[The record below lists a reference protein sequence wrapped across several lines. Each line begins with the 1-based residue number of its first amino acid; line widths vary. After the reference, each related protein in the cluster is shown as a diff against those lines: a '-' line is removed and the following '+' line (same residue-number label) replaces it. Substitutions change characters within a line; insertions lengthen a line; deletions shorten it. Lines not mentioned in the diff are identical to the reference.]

1 MPLTPWR
8 EIVTPHP
15 DIARGR
21 FHQAEFAANLGE
33 VIAGNADAEYQ
44 DPIEFFARTYLTEGM
59 RRLLATTVK
68 QVTGKDGEPIVQ
80 LKTAFGGGKTH
91 SMLALYHLLSGEASI
106 AQMEG
111 AGQILD
117 EAQVTEL
124 PTARFAVIVGTALN
138 PARTQKVKGI
148 TTRTLWGNIAAQL
161 GGQDGYEIVKAA
173 DKKSVAPGAND
184 LTTLFNEFG
193 PAIILIDELVAYT
206 RNIYGVN
213 GLPAGSFDANLTFVQ
228 SLTEAVK
235 NAERS
240 QLVASIPESDI
251 EIGGEAGQ
259 AALAR
264 IQHTIGR
271 LEGIWRPVG
280 ADEGFEIVRRRLF
293 SPVKDQT
300 ARDAVC
306 RAFTQLYDENPSDF
320 PVECRDAPY
329 LDRLRR
335 AYPIHPELF
344 DRLYDDWSPL
354 ENFQKTRGV
363 LRLMASVI
371 HYLWINQD
379 RSALILPG
387 SIPLDSP
394 LVREELLRYLPEN
407 WNTVVDKDVDGNRS
421 EPRAI
426 DASLPRFGENSAARR
441 VARTIFMGSAP
452 HGSGQAVRGLEEMR
466 IRLGVVQPD
475 EHVSVFNDAT
485 KRLTERL
492 THLYTRAQRY
502 WYDTHPN
509 LRRTMEERATKLEPE
524 IVEAEIVRRLRQ
536 QTQRRGDFR
545 AVHPCPSSADVPDES
560 TARLVILPPTT
571 GHQARTQN
579 SEALTTALEILG
591 KRGDIPRTYR
601 NMLIF
606 VAPDTAEW
614 DSLERETRRYLAWD
628 SIIQE
633 VEALNLDAN
642 QRREAARGKEQSND
656 TVGMRLNEAYSWL
669 LVPTQEGTAPI
680 VWEAARISG
689 SDDNPVAKAV
699 AKVRNDQQLIAKW
712 SPVLLKMELDNW
724 LWKDESHISLK
735 RVWECL
741 ATYLYLSRL
750 CDSEVLLDTVQE
762 GIKTQAFGYANSVD
776 DTGRYNGLQFGSIG
790 GSIYLEEP
798 SVLVKSDV
806 ASKQLETD
814 AAQQA
819 EVEPPQPPQPDFDG
833 KEGEQS
839 YDASEDQTEG
849 AGTGTAPAPTQ
860 AAKFKRFYGTVNL
873 DPIRAGRDAQQV
885 IAEIVQHL
893 TSLPGADVKITMDI
907 EAKVS
912 DGVPENVVR
921 IVTENC
927 QTLRFTSQGF
937 EEE

>member
-15 DIARGR
+15 DVATGR
-21 FHQAEFAANLGE
+21 YHQAEFAANLSE
-33 VIAGNADAEYQ
+33 VVASKAEPEYQ
-44 DPIEFFARTYLTEGM
+44 DPIEFFARTYLTVGM
-59 RRLLATTVK
+59 RRLLASAVK
-68 QVTGKDGEPIVQ
+68 QITGKDGEPIVQ

-91 SMLALYHLLSGEASI
+91 SMLALYHLLRGEASVT
-106 AQMEG
+106 QMEG

-117 EAQVTEL
+117 EAEVTEL
-124 PTARFAVIVGTALN
+124 PTAHFAVIVGTALN
-138 PARTQKVKGI
+138 PSRTQKVNGI

-173 DKKSVAPGAND
+173 DKKRVAPGAND
-184 LTTLFNEFG
+184 LTTLLNEFG

-259 AALAR
+259 AALER

-293 SPVKDQT
+293 SPLKDET
-300 ARDAVC
+300 VRDAVC
-306 RAFTQLYDENPSDF
+306 RAFIQLYDENPSDF
-320 PVECRDAPY
+320 PTECREAPY
-329 LDRLRR
+329 LDRLRQ

-344 DRLYDDWSPL
+344 DRLYEDWSPL
-354 ENFQKTRGV
+354 DNFQKTRGV
-363 LRLMASVI
+363 LRLMAAVI
-371 HYLWINQD
+371 HHLWVNED
-379 RSALILPG
+379 RAALILPS

-407 WNTVVDKDVDGNRS
+407 WNAVVDKDVDGVRS

-426 DASLPRFGENSAARR
+426 DASLPRFGESSAARR
-441 VARTIFMGSAP
+441 VARTIFIGSAP
-452 HGSGQAVRGLEEMR
+452 HGSGQTTRGLEDVR
-466 IRLGVVQPD
+466 IRLGVAQPD
-475 EHVSVFNDAT
+475 ESVSVFNDAT
-485 KRLTERL
+485 RHLSDRL

-509 LRRTMEERATKLEPE
+509 LRRTMEDRAAKLEIE
-524 IVEAEIVRRLRQ
+524 VVEMEIVRRLRQ
-536 QTQRRGDFR
+536 QTQRRGDFK
-545 AVHPCPSSADVPDES
+545 AVHPSPMSTDVPDES

-579 SEALTTALEILG
+579 SAALGTASEILD

-606 VAPDTAEW
+606 VAPDTREW

-628 SIIQE
+628 SIVQE

-642 QRREAARGKEQSND
+642 QRREAVRGKEQSND
-656 TVGMRLNEAYSWL
+656 TVGIRLNEAYSWL
-669 LVPTQEGTAPI
+669 LVPTQEGTDPI
-680 VWEAARISG
+680 VWEETRIPG
-689 SDDNPVAKAV
+689 SQETAVAKA
-699 AKVRNDQQLIAKW
+699 AGKVRDDAQLITQW
-712 SPVLLKMELDNW
+712 SPILLKMELDNW
-724 LWKDESHISLK
+724 LWKDKDHISLK

-750 CDSEVLLDTVQE
+750 RDSDVLLDTIRE

-776 DTGRYNGLQFGSIG
+776 DTGRYNGLQFGSVG
-790 GSIYLEEP
+790 GSLYLDDE
-798 SVLVKSDV
+798 SVLVKPDV
-806 ASKQLETD
+806 TAKQLEAE
-814 AAQQA
+814 AAA
-819 EVEPPQPPQPDFDG
+819 KPDSVHPQPPEPTPQAKQGNAPYTTSSG
-833 KEGEQS
+833 Q
-839 YDASEDQTEG
+839 ATG
-849 AGTGTAPAPTQ
+849 AGTGTAPPQ
-860 AAKFKRFYGTVNL
+860 AAAPKRFYGTVNL

-885 IAEIVQHL
+885 ITEVVQHL
-893 TSLPGADVKITMDI
+893 TGLSSANVEVAI
-907 EAKVS
+907 EIQAKVS
-912 DGVPENVVR
+912 DGVPEDVVR
-921 IVTENC
+921 TVTENC
-927 QTLRFTSQGF
+927 RTLRFTTQAF

>member
-15 DIARGR
+15 DIATGR
-21 FHQAEFAANLGE
+21 YHQAEFAANLGE
-33 VIAGNADAEYQ
+33 VIAGDADKEYQ
-44 DPIEFFARTYLTEGM
+44 DPTEFFARTYLTAGM
-59 RRLLATTVK
+59 QRLLATAVK
-68 QVTGKDGEPIVQ
+68 RVTGKNGEPIVQ

-91 SMLALYHLLSGEASI
+91 SMLALYHLLRGEADVT
-106 AQMEG
+106 QMEG
-111 AGQILD
+111 AEQILNAA
-117 EAQVTEL
+117 EVNEL
-124 PTARFAVIVGTALN
+124 PTTRFAVIVGTALN
-138 PARTQKVKGI
+138 PSRTQKVQGI

-161 GGQDGYEIVKAA
+161 GGQEGYTIVKAA

-184 LTTLFNEFG
+184 LTTLLNEFG

-206 RNIYGVN
+206 RNIYGIN

-240 QLVASIPESDI
+240 QLVAAIPESDI

-259 AALAR
+259 EALAR

-271 LEGIWRPVG
+271 LEGIWRPVD

-306 RAFTQLYDENPSDF
+306 RAFTQLYEENPAEF
-320 PVECRDAPY
+320 PVECRETSY

-371 HYLWINQD
+371 HYLWVNED
-379 RSALILPG
+379 RASLILPG
-387 SIPLDSP
+387 SVPLDSP
-394 LVREELLRYLPEN
+394 RVREELLRYLSES
-407 WNTVVDKDVDGNRS
+407 WNAVVDKDIDGDRS

-426 DASLPRFGENSAARR
+426 DASLPRFGEISAAQR
-441 VARTIFMGSAP
+441 VARTIFIGSAP
-452 HGSGQAVRGLEEMR
+452 HGSEQTVRGLEEMR

-475 EHVSVFNDAT
+475 EPVAVFNDAT
-485 KRLTERL
+485 KRLTDRL

-509 LRRTMEERATKLEPE
+509 LRKTMEDRAAKLEPGV
-524 IVEAEIVRRLRQ
+524 VETEIVRRLRQ

-545 AVHPCPSSADVPDES
+545 TVHPCPASADVPDEP

-571 GHQARTQN
+571 GHQARAQN
-579 SEALTTALEILG
+579 SEALTTASEILD
-591 KRGDIPRTYR
+591 KRGDIPRTYG

-606 VAPDTAEW
+606 AAPDSGEW

-628 SIIQE
+628 SIVQE

-642 QRREAARGKEQSND
+642 QRREASQGKEQSND
-656 TVGMRLNEAYSWL
+656 TVGIRLNNAYSWL
-669 LVPTQEGTAPI
+669 LVPTQEGTDPI
-680 VWEAARISG
+680 VWEATRISG
-689 SDDNPVAKAV
+689 SDNNPVAKAV
-699 AKVRNDQQLIAKW
+699 AKVRNDQQLITQW
-712 SPVLLKMELDNW
+712 SPVLLKMELDKW
-724 LWKDESHISLK
+724 LWKDEDHISLK

-750 CDSEVLLDTVQE
+750 RDSDVLLETVRE
-762 GIKTQAFGYANSVD
+762 GIKTKEFGYANSVD
-776 DTGRYNGLQFGSIG
+776 DTGQYNGLQFGSTD
-790 GSIYLEEP
+790 GSIYLEAP
-798 SVLVKSDV
+798 SVLVKSDI
-806 ASKQLETD
+806 AAKQLEAD
-814 AAQQA
+814 AAQQPDS
-819 EVEPPQPPQPDFDG
+819 EYPEPPEPPPETNQGNAPYTTQG
-833 KEGEQS
+833 G
-839 YDASEDQTEG
+839 QTT
-849 AGTGTAPAPTQ
+849 GTGTAPPQATAP
-860 AAKFKRFYGTVNL
+860 KRFYGTVNL

-885 IAEIVQHL
+885 IEEVVQHL
-893 TSLPGADVKITMDI
+893 TGLPGATVEITMEI
-907 EAKVS
+907 QAKVA
-912 DGVPENVVR
+912 DGFPDDVVR
-921 IVTENC
+921 TVTANC
-927 QTLRFTSQGF
+927 QTLRFTTQEF

>member
-15 DIARGR
+15 DVATGR
-21 FHQAEFAANLGE
+21 YHQAEFAANLGD
-33 VIAGNADAEYQ
+33 VIAGKADAEYQ

-59 RRLLATTVK
+59 RRLLATAVRR
-68 QVTGKDGEPIVQ
+68 VTGKDGEPIVQ

-91 SMLALYHLLSGEASI
+91 SMLALYHLLSGKASI

-111 AGQILD
+111 AERIRD
-117 EAQVTEL
+117 AAEVPEL
-124 PTARFAVIVGTALN
+124 PTVRFAVIVGTDLN
-138 PARTQKVKGI
+138 PARMQKVQGI

-161 GGQDGYEIVKAA
+161 GGQAGYEIVQAA

-184 LTTLFNEFG
+184 LTTLLNEFG

-206 RNIYGVN
+206 RNIYGVS

-235 NAERS
+235 SAERS

-259 AALAR
+259 AALER

-293 SPVKDQT
+293 SPVRDKT
-300 ARDAVC
+300 ARDTVC
-306 RAFTQLYDENPSDF
+306 RAFTQLYDENPAEF

-354 ENFQKTRGV
+354 DNFQKTRGV
-363 LRLMASVI
+363 LRLMAAVI
-371 HYLWINQD
+371 HHLWENQD
-379 RSALILPG
+379 RSSLILPG
-387 SIPLDSP
+387 SIPLDAP
-394 LVREELLRYLPEN
+394 LVREELLRYLPES
-407 WNTVVDKDVDGNRS
+407 WNTVVDKDVDGERS

-426 DASLPRFGENSAARR
+426 DASLPRFGESSAARR

-452 HGSGQAVRGLEEMR
+452 HGSGQSVRGIEEMR

-475 EHVSVFNDAT
+475 EQVAVFNDAT
-485 KRLTERL
+485 RRLTDRL

-509 LRRTMEERATKLEPE
+509 LRRTMEDRASKLEPE
-524 IVEAEIVRRLRQ
+524 VVETEIVRRLRQ
-536 QTQRRGDFR
+536 QTQRRGDFK

-571 GHQARTQN
+571 GHQARMQS
-579 SEALTTALEILG
+579 SEALTTASEILN

-606 VAPDTAEW
+606 VAPDTGECEP
-614 DSLERETRRYLAWD
+614 LERETRRYLAWD

-642 QRREAARGKEQSND
+642 QRREATRGKEQSND

-669 LVPTQEGTAPI
+669 LVPTQEGTEPI
-680 VWEAARISG
+680 VWEATRIPG
-689 SDDNPVAKAV
+689 SQEDAVAKAV
-699 AKVRNDQQLIAKW
+699 AKVRSDAQLITQW
-712 SPVLLKMELDNW
+712 SPTLLKMELDKW

-750 CDSEVLLDTVQE
+750 RDSDVLLATVRE
-762 GIKTQAFGYANSVD
+762 GIKTKDFGYANSVD
-776 DTGRYNGLQFGSIG
+776 NTGQYNGLQFGSSG
-790 GSIYLEEP
+790 GSIYLDDA
-798 SVLVKSDV
+798 SVLVKPDV
-806 ASKQLETD
+806 ATKQLEAD
-814 AAQQA
+814 AEEQTEA
-819 EVEPPQPPQPDFDG
+819 EPPQPGFDG
-833 KEGEQS
+833 KESQSS
-839 YDASEDQTEG
+839 YDTSGGQTEG
-849 AGTGTAPAPTQ
+849 EETGTTPPQ
-860 AAKFKRFYGTVNL
+860 AASPKRFYGTVSL

-885 IAEIVQHL
+885 IEEVLQHL
-893 TSLPGADVKITMDI
+893 TGLPGATVEVTMEI

-912 DGVPENVVR
+912 DGIPDGVVHT
-921 IVTENC
+921 VTENC
-927 QTLRFTSQGF
+927 RTLRFTTQEF

>member
-15 DIARGR
+15 DIATGR
-21 FHQAEFAANLGE
+21 YDQAEFAANLGE
-33 VIAGNADAEYQ
+33 VIAGKADAEYQ
-44 DPIEFFARTYLTEGM
+44 DPIEFFDRTYLTEGM

-68 QVTGKDGEPIVQ
+68 RVAGKDGEPIVQ

-91 SMLALYHLLSGEASI
+91 SMLALYHLLRGEVGI
-106 AQMEG
+106 DQMEG
-111 AGQILD
+111 AERILH
-117 EAQVTEL
+117 EAEVTEL
-124 PTARFAVIVGTALN
+124 PTARFAVIVGTDLN
-138 PARTQKVKGI
+138 PSRTQTVNDV

-161 GGQDGYEIVKAA
+161 GGQEGYAIVKAA

-184 LTTLFNEFG
+184 LTTLLNEFG

-306 RAFTQLYDENPSDF
+306 RAFTQLYDENPADF

-363 LRLMASVI
+363 LRLMAAVI
-371 HYLWINQD
+371 HYLWVNQD
-379 RSALILPG
+379 RSGLILPG

-475 EHVSVFNDAT
+475 EPVAVFNDAT
-485 KRLTERL
+485 KHLTDRL

-509 LRRTMEERATKLEPE
+509 LRRTMEDRAAKLEPE
-524 IVEAEIVRRLRQ
+524 IVETEVVRRLRQ

-545 AVHPCPSSADVPDES
+545 AVHPCPLSADVPDES

-579 SEALTTALEILG
+579 SEALATALGILD

-606 VAPDTAEW
+606 VAPDTGEW

-642 QRREAARGKEQSND
+642 QRREASRGKEQSND

-669 LVPTQEGTAPI
+669 LVPTQEGTDPI
-680 VWEAARISG
+680 VWEATRISG

-750 CDSEVLLDTVQE
+750 CDSEVLLDTVRE

-798 SVLVKSDV
+798 SVLVKPDV
-806 ASKQLETD
+806 ASKQLEAD
-814 AAQQA
+814 AAQQTEA
-819 EVEPPQPPQPDFDG
+819 EPPQPPQPDFDG
-833 KEGEQS
+833 KEGES
-839 YDASEDQTEG
+839 PYGTSGGQTAG

-893 TSLPGADVKITMDI
+893 TGLPGATVEVTMEI
-907 EAKVS
+907 QAKVS
-912 DGVPENVVR
+912 DGVPEDIVR

>member
-15 DIARGR
+15 DIATGR
-21 FHQAEFAANLGE
+21 YHQAEFAADLGE

-44 DPIEFFARTYLTEGM
+44 DPIEFFARTYLTEGIQ
-59 RRLLATTVK
+59 RLLATAVK

-91 SMLALYHLLSGEASI
+91 SMLALYHLLSGEASG

-111 AGQILD
+111 AGQILN

-138 PARTQKVKGI
+138 PSRIQEVKGI
-148 TTRTLWGNIAAQL
+148 KTRTLWGNIATQL
-161 GGQDGYEIVKAA
+161 GGQEGYAIVKAA

-184 LTTLFNEFG
+184 LTRLLNEFG

-213 GLPAGSFDANLTFVQ
+213 GLPSGSFDANLTFVQ

-271 LEGIWRPVG
+271 LEGIWRPVD

-293 SPVKDQT
+293 SPVKDKT
-300 ARDAVC
+300 AHDAVC

-320 PVECRDAPY
+320 PVACRETSY
-329 LDRLRR
+329 LDRIRR

-363 LRLMASVI
+363 LRLIAAVI
-371 HYLWINQD
+371 HHLWINED
-379 RSALILPG
+379 RAPLILPG

-407 WNTVVDKDVDGNRS
+407 WNTVVDKDVDGARS

-426 DASLPRFGENSAARR
+426 DASLPRFGESSAARR

-452 HGSGQAVRGLEEMR
+452 HGSGQAVRGIEEMR

-475 EHVSVFNDAT
+475 EPVAVFNDAT
-485 KRLTERL
+485 KHLTDRL

-509 LRRTMEERATKLEPE
+509 LRRTMEDRAAKLEPE
-524 IVEAEIVRRLRQ
+524 IVETEIVRRLRQ

-579 SEALTTALEILG
+579 SEALTTALGILD

-606 VAPDTAEW
+606 VAPDTGEW
-614 DSLERETRRYLAWD
+614 EPLERETRRYLAWD

-642 QRREAARGKEQSND
+642 QRREASRGKEQSND

-669 LVPTQEGTAPI
+669 LVPTQEGTDPI
-680 VWEAARISG
+680 VWEATRISG

-724 LWKDESHISLK
+724 LWKDESHTSLK

-750 CDSEVLLDTVQE
+750 CDSEVLLDTVRE

-776 DTGRYNGLQFGSIG
+776 DTGRYNGLQFGSTG
-790 GSIYLEEP
+790 GSIYLDEA
-798 SVLVKSDV
+798 SVLVKPDV
-806 ASKQLETD
+806 ASKQLEAD
-814 AAQQA
+814 AAQQTEA
-819 EVEPPQPPQPDFDG
+819 EPPQPPQPDFDG
-833 KEGEQS
+833 KEGES
-839 YDASEDQTEG
+839 PYGTSGGQTAG

-893 TSLPGADVKITMDI
+893 TGLPGATVEVTMEI
-907 EAKVS
+907 QAKVS
-912 DGVPENVVR
+912 DGVPADIVR

-927 QTLRFTSQGF
+927 RTLRFTAQGF

>member
-8 EIVTPHP
+8 EIVTPHR
-15 DIARGR
+15 DIAAGQ
-21 FHQAEFAANLGE
+21 FHQAEFAADLGE

-59 RRLLATTVK
+59 QRLLATAVK
-68 QVTGKDGEPIVQ
+68 RVTGKDGEPIVQ

-91 SMLALYHLLSGEASI
+91 SMLALYHLLSGKASA

-111 AGQILD
+111 ARQILD
-117 EAQVTEL
+117 EADVTDL
-124 PTARFAVIVGTALN
+124 PTVRFAVIVGTALN
-138 PARTQKVKGI
+138 PARTQKVKGV

-184 LTTLFNEFG
+184 LTTLLNEFG
-193 PAIILIDELVAYT
+193 PAIILIDELIAYT
-206 RNIYGVN
+206 RNIYEVN
-213 GLPAGSFDANLTFVQ
+213 GLPAGSFDANLTFVH

-264 IQHTIGR
+264 IQQTIGR

-363 LRLMASVI
+363 LRLMAAVI

-407 WNTVVDKDVDGNRS
+407 WNTVVDKDVDGDRS

-426 DASLPRFGENSAARR
+426 DASLPRFGESSAARR

-485 KRLTERL
+485 KHLTDRL

-509 LRRTMEERATKLEPE
+509 LRRTMEDRATKLEPE

-560 TARLVILPPTT
+560 TTRLVILPPTT
-571 GHQARTQN
+571 GHQARARN
-579 SEALTTALEILG
+579 SEALATALEVLD

-606 VAPDTAEW
+606 VAPDTGEW
-614 DSLERETRRYLAWD
+614 EPLERETRRYLAWD

-642 QRREAARGKEQSND
+642 QRREAARGKEQSNE
-656 TVGMRLNEAYSWL
+656 TVGMRINEAYSWL
-669 LVPTQEGTAPI
+669 LVPTQEGTDPI
-680 VWEAARISG
+680 VWEATRISG
-689 SDDNPVAKAV
+689 SDNNPVAKAV
-699 AKVRNDQQLIAKW
+699 AKVRSDQQLIAKW

-806 ASKQLETD
+806 ASKQLEAD

-819 EVEPPQPPQPDFDG
+819 EAEPPQPPQPDFDG

-893 TSLPGADVKITMDI
+893 TGLPGATVEVTMEI
-907 EAKVS
+907 QAKVS
-912 DGVPENVVR
+912 DGVPENVVH

>member
-15 DIARGR
+15 DIATGR
-21 FHQAEFAANLGE
+21 YHQAEFAANLGE
-33 VIAGNADAEYQ
+33 VIAGNADKEYQ
-44 DPIEFFARTYLTEGM
+44 DPTEFFARTYLTAGM
-59 RRLLATTVK
+59 RRLLATSVK
-68 QVTGKDGEPIVQ
+68 QITGKDGEPIVQ

-91 SMLALYHLLSGEASI
+91 SMLALYHLLLGNASVDE
-106 AQMEG
+106 MEG
-111 AGQILD
+111 AEKILNTA
-117 EAQVTEL
+117 EVNEL

-138 PARTQKVKGI
+138 PSRTEKVNGI

-161 GGQDGYEIVKAA
+161 GGQDGYAIVQAA

-184 LTTLFNEFG
+184 LTTLFNQFG

-259 AALAR
+259 AALDR

-271 LEGIWRPVG
+271 LEGIWRPVD

-293 SPVKDQT
+293 SPVRDQT
-300 ARDAVC
+300 AHDAVC
-306 RAFTQLYDENPSDF
+306 RTFTQLYDENPSDF
-320 PVECRDAPY
+320 PVECRDTPY

-344 DRLYDDWSPL
+344 DRLYEDWSPL
-354 ENFQKTRGV
+354 DSFQKTRGV
-363 LRLMASVI
+363 LRFMAAVI
-371 HYLWINQD
+371 HHLWINED
-379 RSALILPG
+379 RSPLILPG

-394 LVREELLRYLPEN
+394 RVREELLRYLPES
-407 WNTVVDKDVDGNRS
+407 WNAVVDRDVDGDRS
-421 EPRAI
+421 QPRAI
-426 DASLPRFGENSAARR
+426 DEGNTRFGEISAARR

-466 IRLGVVQPD
+466 IRLGVAQPD

-485 KRLTERL
+485 KRLTDRL

-509 LRRTMEERATKLEPE
+509 LRRTMEDRAAKLEPE
-524 IVEAEIVRRLRQ
+524 VVETEIVRRLRQ

-545 AVHPCPSSADVPDES
+545 AVHPCPASADVPDEQ

-571 GHQARTQN
+571 GHQARSQN
-579 SEALTTALEILG
+579 SEALTTASEILA
-591 KRGDIPRTYR
+591 KRGDIPRTYS

-606 VAPDTAEW
+606 IAPDTGGWE
-614 DSLERETRRYLAWD
+614 SLERETRRYLAWD
-628 SIIQE
+628 SIVQE

-642 QRREAARGKEQSND
+642 QRREASRGKAQSNE
-656 TVGMRLNEAYSWL
+656 TVGTRLNDAYSWL
-669 LVPTQEGTAPI
+669 LVPTQEGTDPI
-680 VWEAARISG
+680 VWEEIRIPG
-689 SDDNPVAKAV
+689 SDDTPVTKAA
-699 AKVRNDQQLIAKW
+699 AKVQNDQQLITKW
-712 SPVLLKMELDNW
+712 SPVLLEMELNNW
-724 LWKDESHISLK
+724 LWKDKPHIGLK
-735 RVWECL
+735 RVWEYL

-750 CDSEVLLDTVQE
+750 RDSDVLLNTVRE

-776 DTGRYNGLQFGSIG
+776 DTGQYNGLQFGSTG
-790 GSIYLEEP
+790 GSIYLDDE
-798 SVLVKSDV
+798 SVLVKPDV
-806 ASKQLETD
+806 AAKQLAAD
-814 AAQQA
+814 AAA
-819 EVEPPQPPQPDFDG
+819 VKPDSPYSQPPEQPPLG
-833 KEGEQS
+833 KQ
-839 YDASEDQTEG
+839 
-849 AGTGTAPAPTQ
+849 GTAPYTTSGGQTTGAGPETPPTQ
-860 AAKFKRFYGTVNL
+860 AVKPKRFYGTVNL
-873 DPIRAGRDAQQV
+873 DPVRAGRDAQQV
-885 IAEIVQHL
+885 IEEVVQHL
-893 TSLPGADVKITMDI
+893 TGLPGADVEVTI
-907 EAKVS
+907 EIQAKVS
-912 DGVPENVVR
+912 EGFPDDVVR
-921 IVTENC
+921 TVTENC
-927 QTLRFTSQGF
+927 RTLRFTTQEF